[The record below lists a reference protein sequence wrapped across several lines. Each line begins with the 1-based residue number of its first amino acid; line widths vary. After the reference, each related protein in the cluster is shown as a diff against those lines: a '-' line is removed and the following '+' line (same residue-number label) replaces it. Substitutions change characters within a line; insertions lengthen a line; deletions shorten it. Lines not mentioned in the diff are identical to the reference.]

1 MLFWLERPSDIT
13 KPMLKITTQASPA
26 ETVFDLEGKL
36 VSPWTEELEN
46 CWRKARS
53 SDRPVRVMLCAVTFI
68 DDKGRDLLVKMY
80 RQGAELVAE
89 GCMNTAIV
97 EEIVRGERHE

>member
-1 MLFWLERPSDIT
+1 
-13 KPMLKITTQASPA
+13 MLKITTQASPA

-68 DDKGRDLLVKMY
+68 DDKGRDLLVEMY
-80 RQGAELVAE
+80 RQGAKLVAE
-89 GCMNTAIV
+89 GCMNKAIV
-97 EEIVRGERHE
+97 EEIRRGERHE